1 MSNVLKVSVLGERVK
16 YEVAKLTFDKRDLQK
31 AKGWKWEKN
40 GNSLVFTENRL
51 DILKDYETFD
61 YINAGVAI
69 RPVSDI
75 FYEFGETK
83 GKISM
88 ENMLS
93 AVNHPILIA
102 IRDAQKSD
110 GMTQTSA
117 TVYDKE
123 NTIYEY
129 IIEVSDTKS
138 FDASL
143 VEIITIR
150 CPITNEEYIV
160 ELKYD
165 GKKMKGG
172 IDGLPFGKPIDDK
185 TMYMLTVPKEY
196 SNALGL
202 GESKKLDNLL
212 RFEDFVK
219 EDNQKVGKKPVS
231 KVRTAK
237 DYDKAAK
244 DGYVKLREDY
254 IHSFIDEHEPDHEP
268 EEEE

>member
-1 MSNVLKVSVLGERVK
+1 MSNVLKVKIAGQRIK

-40 GNSLVFTENRL
+40 GNSLVFTENKL
-51 DILKDYETFD
+51 DILKDYKTFD
-61 YINAGVAI
+61 CRDLGIAI
-69 RPVSDI
+69 RPAGEI

-83 GKISM
+83 GKITM
-88 ENMLS
+88 HNMLS

-110 GMTQTSA
+110 GLTQTSA

-172 IDGLPFGKPIDDK
+172 IDGLPFGEPIDDK
-185 TMYMLTVPKEY
+185 TMYLLTVPKDY
-196 SNALGL
+196 ANALRL
-202 GESKKLDNLL
+202 GENRKLDNLL
-212 RFEDFVK
+212 RFDDFIKEESTKDRKKSNKVK
-219 EDNQKVGKKPVS
+219 SV
-231 KVRTAK
+231 K
-237 DYDKAAK
+237 DYCNIS
-244 DGYVKLREDY
+244 EDY
-254 IHSFIDEHEPDHEP
+254 IHSFINEHEREVEI